1 MIGKQVQD
9 AMNEQ
14 IKRELESA
22 YLYLS
27 ISAYF
32 RSEGLD
38 GMAQWM
44 LVQSQEEVE
53 HAMRFFEHISQRE
66 GVVELL
72 ALGKPKK
79 EWNSALEAFEDAYKH
94 EKFIS
99 ASIDDLAKIAD
110 DSNDNPAK
118 IMLQWFITE
127 QVEEESSTKSVV
139 DLLKRIGDSGHGLVM
154 ADRELGVR
162 GASLTSGNEGEE
174 T

>member
-1 MIGKQVQD
+1 MISKQVQD

-14 IKRELESA
+14 IKKELESA

-27 ISAYF
+27 MSAYF

-44 LVQSQEEVE
+44 LTQSQEEIA

-66 GVVELL
+66 GRVELL
-72 ALGKPKK
+72 PLAKPKK
-79 EWNSALEAFEDAYKH
+79 EWGSALEAFKDAYKH

-110 DSNDNPAK
+110 DNNDNPAK

-139 DLLKRIGDSGHGLVM
+139 DLLERIGDSGHGLIMV
-154 ADRELGVR
+154 DRELGAR
-162 GASLTSGNEGEE
+162 GAGQASGDKG
-174 T
+174 